1 MPVYAGRSR
10 DSRTRGDKHQQLYNQ
25 LLRLTMVFR
34 VDFHPLKNP
43 WFKINLSMSN
53 LVFLTKFKVMAE
65 TKDMEELKV
74 AGAETIT
81 QDMVMA
87 RVEYVKGPGLP
98 KDLGWTAERKC
109 LRSRMIVS
117 TIQNPKGGFGV
128 AGGMELGII
137 EGV

>member
-43 WFKINLSMSN
+43 WFKINLGMTNLEFQSM
-53 LVFLTKFKVMAE
+53 LKGMAE
-65 TKDMEELKV
+65 LKDMEEPKV
-74 AGAETIT
+74 VGAGIIT
-81 QDMVMA
+81 QDMVQA

-109 LRSRMIVS
+109 LRSRMIVF
-117 TIQNPKGGFGV
+117 TIQNPKGGFWV
-128 AGGMELGII
+128 AGGMELGAI